1 MAFKMISRLTA
12 VLGLIVLV
20 AGCESATRITGSWY
34 NKKATE
40 GKTYGGGVFIA
51 ALTANLEARQAIE
64 ASFAEEAKFRKIKA
78 VQSLAVFG
86 LASEGQPVPNKE
98 TILTKIRETGVQTI
112 MTVSVKDI
120 ANTTRYVPG
129 TVTYEPMATYGYYGG
144 FYGYYNTAYTE
155 VYNPGYYTTD
165 RTYFLE
171 CNLYDVATEE
181 LLWSAQSE
189 TTNPGKIKS
198 AAKEY
203 ARVVVNQMVL
213 DGLLKKS

>member
-1 MAFKMISRLTA
+1 MSLKSLTPITCMI
-12 VLGLIVLV
+12 GLFMLF

-64 ASFAEEAKFRKIKA
+64 GAFAEEAKFRNIKST
-78 VQSLAVFG
+78 QSLGVFG
-86 LASEGQPVPNKE
+86 LASEGQAVPNKE
-98 TILTKIRETGVQTI
+98 TIITKIRETGSQTI
-112 MTVSVKDI
+112 LAISVKDV

-129 TVTYEPMATYGYYGG
+129 TVNYEPMATYGYYGG
-144 FYGYYNTAYTE
+144 FYGYYSTAYTE

-171 CNLYDVATEE
+171 CNLYDAATEE
-181 LLWSAQSE
+181 LIWSAQSE
-189 TTNPGKIKS
+189 TTNPGKMKS
-198 AAKEY
+198 AAKDY

-213 DGLLKKS
+213 DGVLKKS